1 MMMTKWLVLILL
13 LASFS
18 CTYGQANNTTTAIP
32 TNTTDFL
39 PPITSTEDTNM
50 SFTFIARTNASA
62 SPALPPEPQ
71 QYCNASIIDGLQQQF
86 NREYMDYHTL
96 TDISDEDT
104 CNLRKSVNEYLVDY
118 CSPASA
124 VYCDS
129 YFDTIMCWPPS
140 PVGLNSRPCPEELNG
155 VSYDT
160 SDNVT
165 RYCNLDGTWANG
177 NKSNYSLC
185 SPRNLPEMTGHDAV
199 LKIIV
204 YIGYSLS
211 MGALLG
217 AFCIFLFF
225 RSLRCVRNYIHW
237 NLVSSFILLY
247 ICFFTTT
254 AATNTYIEKPG
265 LHWLCRLSF
274 TMMMYIMMTNF
285 FWMFVEGVYLYTLV
299 VRALTVRRNR
309 FWLYCIFGWGG
320 PLPFV
325 VTFIIMKVFN
335 SKDCWVDDAP
345 DVYLIVAP
353 IICVILVNLYFLVH
367 IMCILFTKLRA
378 SHSLETQQ
386 YRKGVK
392 GTLFLLPLLGVTYLL
407 FLLGPISVQN
417 PQRPPSF
424 YVYQYLNTILSSIQG
439 FLVAIIYVFLNQE
452 VQNVIKRKIR
462 RWREENTLPTR
473 IVSRRGSNQR
483 NSIGNIFVG
492 RRSVNCNT
500 MADDDTNVTAFK
512 LPACNRSP
520 DVFSNGS
527 KVPPFIRLDEIQPLT
542 PASETHASPQTLY
555 SSLGSN
561 GADSG
566 DMQQVN
572 LEEKEADASCNGTNG
587 STDTD
592 CNELPLLA
600 VNACGAQSPNSSPD
614 QSPSEELDREIRK
627 ESQIATEKDQDLPYR
642 TVDNNGLSNGNHNNN
657 NSLSPRL
664 ARPKTSPFTGGRT
677 RVTFAEDPVQENLKR
692 PACCDLGKNNEG
704 LARSPTRKVEEPIA
718 RGHVEGDESLE
729 GGFSSKQ
736 DPQRSPLIPCIRK
749 KPWSTKPNGTIAFP
763 KAPEGTPV

>member
-1 MMMTKWLVLILL
+1 MV
-13 LASFS
+13 
-18 CTYGQANNTTTAIP
+18 C
-32 TNTTDFL
+32 
-39 PPITSTEDTNM
+39 
-50 SFTFIARTNASA
+50 
-62 SPALPPEPQ
+62 
-71 QYCNASIIDGLQQQF
+71 
-86 NREYMDYHTL
+86 
-96 TDISDEDT
+96 
-104 CNLRKSVNEYLVDY
+104 
-118 CSPASA
+118 
-124 VYCDS
+124 
-129 YFDTIMCWPPS
+129 
-140 PVGLNSRPCPEELNG
+140 
-155 VSYDT
+155 
-160 SDNVT
+160 
-165 RYCNLDGTWANG
+165 
-177 NKSNYSLC
+177 
-185 SPRNLPEMTGHDAV
+185 
-199 LKIIV
+199 
-204 YIGYSLS
+204 SLS
-211 MGALLG
+211 
-217 AFCIFLFF
+217 
-225 RSLRCVRNYIHW
+225 
-237 NLVSSFILLY
+237 
-247 ICFFTTT
+247 
-254 AATNTYIEKPG
+254 
-265 LHWLCRLSF
+265 
-274 TMMMYIMMTNF
+274 
-285 FWMFVEGVYLYTLV
+285 
-299 VRALTVRRNR
+299 
-309 FWLYCIFGWGG
+309 
-320 PLPFV
+320 
-325 VTFIIMKVFN
+325 
-335 SKDCWVDDAP
+335 
-345 DVYLIVAP
+345 
-353 IICVILVNLYFLVH
+353 
-367 IMCILFTKLRA
+367 
-378 SHSLETQQ
+378 
-386 YRKGVK
+386 
-392 GTLFLLPLLGVTYLL
+392 
-407 FLLGPISVQN
+407 
-417 PQRPPSF
+417 
-424 YVYQYLNTILSSIQG
+424 
-439 FLVAIIYVFLNQE
+439 VFLK

-500 MADDDTNVTAFK
+500 MADDDTNVSAFK

-520 DVFSNGS
+520 DVYSNGS

-572 LEEKEADASCNGTNG
+572 LEEKEADASCNVTNG

-614 QSPSEELDREIRK
+614 QSTGEELDRVIRK

-729 GGFSSKQ
+729 GGYSSKQ

-749 KPWSTKPNGTIAFP
+749 KPWATKPNGTIAFP